1 MKKPDYIDNEQPYKK
16 LSEVESDFLYLY
28 KKLQV
33 LDENIKDIDKE
44 VKDLKE
50 QLLERLRKNERRD
63 EANDDIEVL
72 YDFGTYAE
80 VK

>member
-44 VKDLKE
+44 V
-50 QLLERLRKNERRD
+50 
-63 EANDDIEVL
+63 
-72 YDFGTYAE
+72 
-80 VK
+80 